1 MIRIRTNQFFNFNLF
16 LLLSLSFIVAG
27 LFLINPAMAKNPYTK
42 PNNSWISISG
52 TVNSVNPDSF
62 ILDYGDGVIKV
73 EMDDG
78 DRDADAY
85 KLLAGDKVTV
95 NGMIDDDFY
104 ETTKIEASNVY
115 VENLGTTFFAS
126 AVDEEDYMVSFI
138 TPIVVSSTTL
148 QGTVT
153 AVKDDE
159 FTVNTGL
166 QSTIVDVEK
175 MAYNPLDKEGYQR
188 IEVGDY
194 VRVTGTMDKDFF
206 EVRKLK
212 AKAIVKLID

>member
-1 MIRIRTNQFFNFNLF
+1 MIRTRTNPFFNFNLF
-16 LLLSLSFIVAG
+16 LLISLSFIIAG
-27 LFLINPAMAKNPYTK
+27 LFLTNSAMAKNPYTK

-62 ILDYGDGVIKV
+62 ILNYGDGVIKV

-126 AVDEEDYMVSFI
+126 AVDEEDYMVTVT
-138 TPIVVSSTTL
+138 TPIVVPSTTL

-159 FTVNTGL
+159 FTVDTGL

-175 MAYNPLDKEGYQR
+175 MVYNPLDKEGYQR

-206 EVRKLK
+206 EARKLK
-212 AKAIVKLID
+212 AEIIVELID

>member
-1 MIRIRTNQFFNFNLF
+1 MIRTRTNLFFNFNLC
-16 LLLSLSFIVAG
+16 LLVSLSFIAAG
-27 LFLINPAMAKNPYTK
+27 LFLTNSAMAKNPYTK
-42 PNNSWISISG
+42 PDNSWISISG

-62 ILDYGDGVIKV
+62 ILDFGDGVIKV

-78 DRDADAY
+78 DRDADGY
-85 KLLAGDKVTV
+85 KLMAGDKVTV

-126 AVDEEDYMVSFI
+126 ADDEEDYMVTVT
-138 TPIVVSSTTL
+138 TPIVVPSTTL

-153 AVKDDE
+153 AVVDDE
-159 FTVNTGL
+159 FTMNTGL

-175 MAYNPLDKEGYQR
+175 MVYNPLDNEGYQR

-194 VRVTGTMDKDFF
+194 VRVIGTMEKDFF
-206 EVRKLK
+206 ETRKLK
-212 AKAIVKLID
+212 AETIVELIN

>member
-1 MIRIRTNQFFNFNLF
+1 MIRTRTNPIFKLCLLASLF
-16 LLLSLSFIVAG
+16 IIVAG
-27 LFLINPAMAKNPYTK
+27 LFLTNSAMAKNPYTK
-42 PNNSWISISG
+42 PDDSWISISG
-52 TVNSVNPDSF
+52 TVDSVSPDSF
-62 ILDYGDGVIKV
+62 ILNYGDGVIKV

-85 KLLAGDKVTV
+85 KLVAGDKVTV

-104 ETTKIEASNVY
+104 ETTKIEASSVY

-126 AVDEEDYMVSFI
+126 AIDEEDYLVTT
-138 TPIVVSSTTL
+138 TPIVVPSVTL

-159 FTVNTGL
+159 FTVDTGL
-166 QSTIVDVEK
+166 QSTIVDVEE
-175 MAYNPLDKEGYQR
+175 MAYNPLDMEGYQR

-194 VRVTGTMDKDFF
+194 VRVIGTMEDDFF
-206 EVRKLK
+206 EARKLK
-212 AKAIVKLID
+212 ADAIVELID

>member
-1 MIRIRTNQFFNFNLF
+1 MIRTRTNLFFNFNLF
-16 LLLSLSFIVAG
+16 LLLPLSFIVAG
-27 LFLINPAMAKNPYTK
+27 LFLTNPAMAKNPYAK

-52 TVNSVNPDSF
+52 SVNSVNPDSF

-115 VENLGTTFFAS
+115 VENLGATFFAS
-126 AVDEEDYMVSFI
+126 AVDEEDYMVTVN
-138 TPIVVSSTTL
+138 TPIIIPSTTL

-153 AVKDDE
+153 AVVNDE
-159 FTVNTGL
+159 FTVDTGL

-175 MAYNPLDKEGYQR
+175 MVYNPLDKEGYQR

-194 VRVTGTMDKDFF
+194 VRVTGTMEKDFF
-206 EVRKLK
+206 ETRKLK
-212 AKAIVKLID
+212 AETIVELIN